1 VSGAVAATIGIFLPS
16 FLLVIGVAPWFA
28 RLQARPRF
36 RHALTGAT
44 LSFVGLLAAVTLR
57 LGSAVPW
64 TVPRAPVVIAAFLA
78 LRAGVSLPW
87 LIAGALAIGASGV
100 LG

>member
-1 VSGAVAATIGIFLPS
+1 
-16 FLLVIGVAPWFA
+16 
-28 RLQARPRF
+28 
-36 RHALTGAT
+36 
-44 LSFVGLLAAVTLR
+44 LR

-64 TVPRAPVVIAAFLA
+64 TVPRAPVAIAAFLA